1 MPLSDGG
8 LGFIA
13 SMFGGALN
21 TVNQINQPQ
30 RQYRWNKRAMEDA
43 NALNRANQQW
53 LLEQQKGLR
62 DEARLYDSPE
72 AQMARLKAA
81 GLNPHLIYG
90 SGSSAGGAFP
100 IDAGQIAPARL
111 DAPQAAMPDPVGNFL
126 AASRGFAGLELTGA
140 KTAESLMRAQSNEIQ
155 IEIAKTNPML
165 SPEVAKAVSKAM
177 ENAAEL
183 KSAQDWYIKNSWI
196 DQGDRTSRI
205 YVAKI
210 NNEVEALW
218 QKLQLNTQD
227 LAIKNKILE
236 SKEFENAI
244 KEIQTRWLKDGDITP
259 EHIRQGLML
268 ILTKMLG
275 R

>member
-30 RQYRWNKRAMEDA
+30 RQYRWNRRAMEDA

-210 NNEVEALW
+210 ENEIALTW
-218 QKLQLNTQD
+218 QKLGLNTTD

>member
-1 MPLSDGG
+1 MPLPEGG

-111 DAPQAAMPDPVGNFL
+111 DAPQAAMPDPIGNYL
-126 AASRGFAGLELTGA
+126 AASRGFASMDLTGA
-140 KTAESLMRAQSNEIQ
+140 KTAESLMRTQAQQLQND
-155 IEIAKTNPML
+155 IAKNNPML
-165 SPEVAKAVSKAM
+165 SPEVARAVSEAM
-177 ENAAEL
+177 QNAAEL
-183 KSAQDWYIKNSWI
+183 KSAQDWYMKNSWI
-196 DQGDRTSRI
+196 TQGDRASRL

-210 NNEVEALW
+210 QNEIELTW
-218 QKLQLNTQD
+218 QKLGLNTTD

-236 SKEFENAI
+236 SKEFENAV
-244 KEIQTRWLKDGDITP
+244 KEIQAKWLKDGDISP